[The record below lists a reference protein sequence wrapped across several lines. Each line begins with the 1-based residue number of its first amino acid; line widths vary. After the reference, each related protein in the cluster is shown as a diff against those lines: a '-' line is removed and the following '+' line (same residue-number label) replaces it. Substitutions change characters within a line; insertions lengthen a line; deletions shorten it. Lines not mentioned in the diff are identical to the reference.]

1 MADGRLRHFL
11 ARFNGFQMLGRK
23 SFHSGPL
30 VLPLGLLR
38 PSQIVRTP
46 PTRPE
51 ACSPAALLGH
61 HPSKANG
68 PVGAIDRAWDHVTWL
83 IHNDEWRGPCLTD
96 TKKRAG
102 PPKPVRALLPSWNL
116 PDDVRGPHPLQIQG
130 CCLALHQCKLPA
142 EKLHAGTR
150 HGREASIATQRG
162 PSETPSLSQMMSWG
176 GENSYM
182 VALI

>member
-1 MADGRLRHFL
+1 MLADGRLRHFL

-68 PVGAIDRAWDHVTWL
+68 PVGAIDRDWDHVTRV
-83 IHNDEWRGPCLTD
+83 IHKDEWTRPMPDGYEEARCPPPPPNPYAICYQ
-96 TKKRAG
+96 AG
-102 PPKPVRALLPSWNL
+102 ICMMTS
-116 PDDVRGPHPLQIQG
+116 
-130 CCLALHQCKLPA
+130 
-142 EKLHAGTR
+142 E
-150 HGREASIATQRG
+150 GRIRYIFRNAVLRLIKASCRQR
-162 PSETPSLSQMMSWG
+162 
-176 GENSYM
+176 SYM
-182 VALI
+182 RELAMDGKQALRLRGGPARLLL